1 MSETIQATGQCLCG
15 SVKFSA
21 SEVSKNIGA
30 CHCTSC
36 QRWGGAALLAVD
48 CGQQVAFDDE
58 SQISVFDSSAWA
70 VRGFCA
76 KCGSHLYYRLRGDG
90 KYIMPVGLFDAD
102 DDNGQKS
109 FVLDHQI
116 FIDAKP
122 HYYTFA
128 DQTHNLTGAE
138 VFAQVESDDL

>member
-1 MSETIQATGQCLCG
+1 M
-15 SVKFSA
+15 
-21 SEVSKNIGA
+21 
-30 CHCTSC
+30 
-36 QRWGGAALLAVD
+36 D

-58 SQISVFDSSAWA
+58 SQISIFDSSAWA

-76 KCGSHLYYRLRGDG
+76 KCGSHLPYWLRGDG

-102 DDNGQKS
+102 GDNGQKS

-116 FIDAKP
+116 FIDAKSL
-122 HYYTFA
+122 YSTFA

-138 VFAQVESDDL
+138 VLA